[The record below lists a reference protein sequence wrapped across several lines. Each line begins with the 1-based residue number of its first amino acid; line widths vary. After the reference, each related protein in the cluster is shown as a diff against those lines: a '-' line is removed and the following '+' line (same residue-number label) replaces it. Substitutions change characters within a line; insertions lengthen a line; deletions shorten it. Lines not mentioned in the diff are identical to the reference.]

1 MRLCLG
7 GHCAEMSELL
17 MAATDSGLTRGTI
30 DALYGSRPDVPI
42 GSDFAQLRPMELTR
56 ALIAKGQKRA
66 IFGLMH
72 RTKSLV
78 PVALEMLCRQAL
90 RQHVPPLIARQGP
103 FEADIAW
110 VEGICCVAS
119 AEIVTDG

>member
-17 MAATDSGLTRGTI
+17 MATTDSGLTRGTI

-78 PVALEMLCRQAL
+78 PVALEML
-90 RQHVPPLIARQGP
+90 VPTGPQTARTPAHSAPGP
-103 FEADIAW
+103 I
-110 VEGICCVAS
+110 
-119 AEIVTDG
+119 

>member
-1 MRLCLG
+1 
-7 GHCAEMSELL
+7 
-17 MAATDSGLTRGTI
+17 MATTDSGLTRGTI

-56 ALIAKGQKRA
+56 ALIAKGRNVPSSDSCTAQK
-66 IFGLMH
+66 
-72 RTKSLV
+72 
-78 PVALEMLCRQAL
+78 ALFPWRWRCLCRQAL